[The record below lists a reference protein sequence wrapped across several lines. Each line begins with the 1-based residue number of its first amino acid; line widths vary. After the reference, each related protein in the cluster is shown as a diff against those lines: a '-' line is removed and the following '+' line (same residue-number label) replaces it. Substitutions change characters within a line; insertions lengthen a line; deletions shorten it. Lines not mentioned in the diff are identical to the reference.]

1 MATSLRSLTATALRQ
16 ARTSKPTTSK
26 PLSKPGHLTTP
37 PPTTSTRPFSAA
49 AALAAPATPSP
60 TPKSA
65 AKILLE
71 DADTGFGFARHNPVP
86 AKPRSRGV
94 TEIRGP
100 YYTVMG
106 PRYLSD
112 VLETM
117 GAHVDGVKFAGGSF
131 SLFPEAPLRQ
141 LIDLAHAGGAYVSTG
156 GWIEHVLASSGGDV
170 GGAVDKYLARCKDL
184 GFDVVELSTGFLSL
198 PPDDWVRLAERVQ
211 GAGLKPK
218 PELGIQFGAGG
229 DTEAA
234 ELESIGTSDPGK
246 VINMAKRFVEDAG
259 VERVMIESE
268 GITENVKAWRTDVI
282 QSILKEL
289 PLEKVMFEAAD
300 PSVFNWY
307 IREFGVDVNLFV
319 DHSQIVQLA
328 GLRAGIWGKSDTFGK
343 ITTFRP

>member
-1 MATSLRSLTATALRQ
+1 MATPLR
-16 ARTSKPTTSK
+16 
-26 PLSKPGHLTTP
+26 
-37 PPTTSTRPFSAA
+37 SAA
-49 AALAAPATPSP
+49 AAALRRARTARTAKPASASRPGLLLP
-60 TPKSA
+60 TPTTTTTAGTRPFTAATTALSPSSSS

-71 DADTGFGFARHNPVP
+71 DRESGFGFTRHNPIAP
-86 AKPRSRGV
+86 KPRSRAV

-100 YYTVMG
+100 YYSVMG
-106 PRYLSD
+106 ARYLSD

-117 GAHVDGVKFAGGSF
+117 GAHVDGLKFAGGSF

-141 LIDLAHAGGAYVSTG
+141 LIELAHAHGVYVSTG
-156 GWIEHVLASSGGDV
+156 GWVEHILASSGGDV
-170 GGAVDKYLARCKDL
+170 GGAVDKYLAKCKDL
-184 GFDVVELSTGFLSL
+184 GFDVIELSTGFLSL

-211 GAGLKPK
+211 EAGLKPK

-229 DTEAA
+229 DTSAA
-234 ELESIGTSDPGK
+234 ELQSIGTSDPSK
-246 VINMAKRFVEDAG
+246 VINMAKRFVQDAG
-259 VERVMIESE
+259 VERLMIESE
-268 GITENVKAWRTDVI
+268 GITENVQSWRTDVI
-282 QSILKEL
+282 QSILKEI